1 MQSTSGVSVAVLSVR
16 LGSWT
21 VYSTNSLRGVA
32 VPAALIG
39 HLGRWLSLV
48 DGEFRICGD
57 SQKEAFANSGKRE
70 YRTCNERS
78 CTYWN
83 KD

>member
-1 MQSTSGVSVAVLSVR
+1 MQSTSGVPVAVLSVGS
-16 LGSWT
+16 GSWA

-32 VPAALIG
+32 IHAAPID
-39 HLGRWLSLV
+39 HLGQSLSLV
-48 DGEFRICGD
+48 DGGFRICGD
-57 SQKEAFANSGKRE
+57 SQKEASANPGKRE
-70 YRTCNERS
+70 YRTYNERS